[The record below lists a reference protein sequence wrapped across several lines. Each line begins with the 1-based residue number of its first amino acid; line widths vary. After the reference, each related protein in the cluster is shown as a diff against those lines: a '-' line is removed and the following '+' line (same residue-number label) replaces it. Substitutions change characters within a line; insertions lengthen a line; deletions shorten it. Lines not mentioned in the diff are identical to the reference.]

1 MDDFTAVP
9 LRTPPEFQK
18 FIAGSSADQL
28 VLPLQGRKMNI
39 KSKYAA
45 VVEMKCS
52 RVQRAELVF
61 NRVHLLHGK
70 KRNNDQRILA
80 IRAEG
85 MHVGAHNRN
94 KLAYVLRFTFQFSIE
109 DVEHGH
115 GAIHTVNGD
124 ALLCNWKEHA
134 SGAAGQLQ
142 NRTAVLLRQLDIK
155 NLIGAI
161 GFEEI
166 KVVVILRGD
175 VVRANA
181 GGHGGNI
188 PHRDCENIDSLPS
201 ALNGRVAKSQA
212 GTFTTCNARNRSVWP
227 RHQLGS
233 AL

>member
-1 MDDFTAVP
+1 MDDFTAIP

-28 VLPLQGRKMNI
+28 VLPLQGRKMSI
-39 KSKYAA
+39 KSKYA
-45 VVEMKCS
+45 VLVEMKCS

-61 NRVHLLHGK
+61 NRVHLLHRK

-85 MHVGAHNRN
+85 THVAAHNRN
-94 KLAYVLRFTFQFSIE
+94 QLAHVLRFTFQFSIE

-115 GAIHTVNGD
+115 GVIHTVNGD
-124 ALLCNWKEHA
+124 AFACDLKKDA

-161 GFEEI
+161 GLEEI
-166 KVVVILRGD
+166 EVVVILRGD
-175 VVRANA
+175 VVRVNG
-181 GGHGGNI
+181 GGHGGNML
-188 PHRDCENIDSLPS
+188 HRDCEHIDSLTS
-201 ALNGRVAKSQA
+201 
-212 GTFTTCNARNRSVWP
+212 GTQR
-227 RHQLGS
+227 
-233 AL
+233 